1 MGILNEKKSTFQR
14 FGTIFNSQN
23 VYYIYQTNKKRNK
36 KFRIIYTLT
45 SLSLYSFHNKA
56 RGSHVECL
64 CFSKRATATKTS
76 LENKHL
82 GNGDYFAIIAS
93 SSHPLSLTENAANAL
108 VEAPLT

>member
-45 SLSLYSFHNKA
+45 KVSLCIHSTIGRGAAMLNVCVLVKGQQQRKRHLKINIWEMVTILRLLLLPRILY
-56 RGSHVECL
+56 R
-64 CFSKRATATKTS
+64 
-76 LENKHL
+76 
-82 GNGDYFAIIAS
+82 
-93 SSHPLSLTENAANAL
+93 
-108 VEAPLT
+108 